1 MNRVRSALKIVF
13 ARLPP
18 DEKETIERDKSVFAV
33 LAKIQLCFC
42 CGVVVFVRAVKRK
55 RAVVVGSK
63 QAGEAEGEAV

>member
-1 MNRVRSALKIVF
+1 MQSQ
-13 ARLPP
+13 
-18 DEKETIERDKSVFAV
+18 TIERDKSVFAV

-42 CGVVVFVRAVKRK
+42 CGLVVFVRAVKPK